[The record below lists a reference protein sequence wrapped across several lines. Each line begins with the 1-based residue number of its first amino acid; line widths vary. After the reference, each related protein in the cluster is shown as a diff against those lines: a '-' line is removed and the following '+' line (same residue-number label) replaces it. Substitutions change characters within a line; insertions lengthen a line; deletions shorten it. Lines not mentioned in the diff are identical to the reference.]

1 MIQIFFVCS
10 AILFCFMK
18 LIIKTSEEM
27 RIVFTEFI
35 HYFDAGFIIFSCIY
49 CYASIYSIVNF
60 VIFLLLN
67 LIYIFIS
74 IYEP

>member
-1 MIQIFFVCS
+1 MILILFWCF
-10 AILFCFMK
+10 AILFYFMK
-18 LIIKTSEEM
+18 LIIKISEEM

-35 HYFDAGFIIFSCIY
+35 HYFAVGFIIFSCIY
-49 CYASIYSIVNF
+49 CYASIYSMVDFI
-60 VIFLLLN
+60 IFLLLN